1 MQKEIS
7 NILEKIALKDK
18 KVKKLLNSHK
28 AVQTVIEKIRE
39 IIYDPIS
46 DEEKITEIGSVIDN
60 FEKLEVD

>member
-28 AVQTVIEKIRE
+28 AVQTVIKKIRE
-39 IIYDPIS
+39 IIYYPIS
-46 DEEKITEIGSVIDN
+46 DEEKITEVGSVIDN